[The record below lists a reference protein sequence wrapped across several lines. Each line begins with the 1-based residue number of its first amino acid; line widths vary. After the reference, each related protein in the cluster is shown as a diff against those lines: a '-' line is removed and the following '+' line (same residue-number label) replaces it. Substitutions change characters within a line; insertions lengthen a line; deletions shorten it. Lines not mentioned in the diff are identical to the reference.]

1 MRGAVVR
8 ESKWLAALSLA
19 LGVAGCQPS
28 AGTTILPSGN
38 EPGAASLANDFVVD
52 RSSPPLVGVNR
63 QELTVGDGPQGEQIL
78 YLNFDG
84 ATIKRVDKTVND
96 DSSLNTSAIVD
107 TVNVGSTIAFPA
119 FDSTPYAPDY
129 TDATARQH
137 IVDLVKDWYAPYN
150 VFIVT
155 TRPAAGARYTM
166 LMVGGSVGTFLM
178 SPGAAVGI
186 APLDCDNQRQV
197 NIGFSFAVSVTQG
210 MPATTKMQRDS
221 RLFAVAMTVAH
232 EAGHTFGLE
241 HVNNMTDIMT
251 ASVSLNVT
259 GFLASQN
266 PLTEGNATCGSGTTE
281 STDVRLKSNLGTAP
295 SGPVL
300 PKPII
305 TLLSPKNGE
314 TVPRTFTISV
324 DVQQPANAG
333 GTITKVE
340 FQQAGATL
348 ATAIAPPYRHTFI
361 SNTDGPIVLSAVAY
375 NSLGGKASVQT
386 EFTVMNG
393 TAEKPIPCL
402 ATNNC
407 DFQEVCQGGVCIPG
421 PITPTCVPACGADQT
436 CQDDGTCSAAST
448 LDMADPVTPTA
459 AVGSVCSDSSQCGT
473 GGVCAS
479 SSGKQYCTVMCEA
492 MSATS
497 CPSGFRCSAV
507 GSDHFCSP
515 APSGCQASAW
525 SGSSMVAF
533 TGVAVTGL
541 WPWLALV
548 ALWSLLRARRRPSAT

>member
-1 MRGAVVR
+1 MRGVAVR
-8 ESKWLAALSLA
+8 GSKWLAAFASCA
-19 LGVAGCQPS
+19 AVCGAVAGCQPS
-28 AGTTILPSGN
+28 AGTTILPSGSD
-38 EPGAASLANDFVVD
+38 PGAASLANDFVVD

-63 QELTVGDGPQGEQIL
+63 QELTVGDGPKGEQVL
-78 YLNFDG
+78 FLNFDG
-84 ATIKRVDKTVND
+84 ATIKRVDKTAND
-96 DSSLNTSAIVD
+96 DSSINTSAIVD
-107 TVNVGSTIAFPA
+107 TVSVGQTIVFPA
-119 FDSTPYAPDY
+119 FDSTPYAPDF
-129 TDATARQH
+129 TDATARTF
-137 IVDLVKDWYAPYN
+137 IVDKVKTWYEQYN
-150 VFIVT
+150 VFVTT
-155 TRPAAGARYTM
+155 TRPASGRYTM
-166 LMVGGSVGTFLM
+166 LMVGGSVGTFLVN
-178 SPGAAVGI
+178 PGASVGI
-186 APLDCDNQRQV
+186 APLDCDNQRQL
-197 NIGFSFAVSVTQG
+197 NIGFSFAVSVMG
-210 MPATTKMQRDS
+210 AAPTTLMQRQS

-241 HVNNMTDIMT
+241 HVNNMIDIMT

-259 GFLASQN
+259 GFLVPAN

-281 STDVRLKSNLGTAP
+281 STDGRLKLNLGLAP
-295 SGPVL
+295 SGPVVA
-300 PKPII
+300 KPII

-348 ATAIAPPYRHTFI
+348 ATAIAVPYRHTFI
-361 SNTDGPIVLSAVAY
+361 SNTDGPVVLSAVAY

-393 TAEKPIPCL
+393 TAEKPVPCL

-421 PITPTCVPACGADQT
+421 PTTPTCTPACAAGHT
-436 CQDDGTCSAAST
+436 CRDDGTCSAASG
-448 LDMADPVTPTA
+448 LDMAEPATATA
-459 AVGSVCSDSSQCGT
+459 AVGSVCIDSAQCGT

-492 MSATS
+492 TNATS
-497 CPSGFRCSAV
+497 CPSGFRCSAL

-515 APSGCQASAW
+515 APSGCQAAA
-525 SGSSMVAF
+525 SGSPSVVVS
-533 TGVAVTGL
+533 GVTGL
-541 WPWLALV
+541 APWLALV
-548 ALWSLLRARRRPSAT
+548 ALWSTLRARRRPSAT